1 MLLPRFP
8 AIMEQNGGSDYSC
21 SLLPVPSTN
30 LIFPFDHERSDPMNT
45 LRQRLRSPG
54 CAHML
59 WVALCFGLT
68 SAVYLSW
75 LDRLVALTGGAA
87 DWLSMVAGYLCQA
100 LGLLAASVWLE
111 RHPEGDQLRPFAW
124 TALLFDEVA
133 GAVPVTPWTGDRAR
147 AVLADVVAFAAAAT
161 PCPVPDLPAF
171 MEEVKTVR
179 KVELVGFEQELEFNA
194 DIAVGDRFQIQ
205 SGVWEGV
212 TGWLTSRDKKF
223 KWTVQFE
230 FVNETVT
237 TTINPS
243 KFKMIKL
250 D

>member
-1 MLLPRFP
+1 MMNCEYPEFDESILTISGTEVVRPVKTTPLHEFKFRDYCKENGLVSYLPLRRVWRVRN
-8 AIMEQNGGSDYSC
+8 QTSSKGKTYSY
-21 SLLPVPSTN
+21 SKEVL
-30 LIFPFDHERSDPMNT
+30 RPMFT
-45 LRQRLRSPG
+45 GYVFVKIPLERLRG
-54 CAHML
+54 LFETKLVTKILH
-59 WVALCFGLT
+59 VAD
-68 SAVYLSW
+68 
-75 LDRLVALTGGAA
+75 LD
-87 DWLSMVAGYLCQA
+87 
-100 LGLLAASVWLE
+100 
-111 RHPEGDQLRPFAW
+111 
-124 TALLFDEVA
+124 
-133 GAVPVTPWTGDRAR
+133 
-147 AVLADVVAFAAAAT
+147 
-161 PCPVPDLPAF
+161 AF

-179 KVELVGFEQELEFNA
+179 KVELVGFKQELEFNA

>member
-1 MLLPRFP
+1 MNADIPEFDESILTISGTEVVRPVKTTPLHEFKFRDYCKENGLVSYLPLRRVWRVRN
-8 AIMEQNGGSDYSC
+8 QTSSKGKTYSY
-21 SLLPVPSTN
+21 SKEVL
-30 LIFPFDHERSDPMNT
+30 RPMFT
-45 LRQRLRSPG
+45 GYVFVKIPLERLRG
-54 CAHML
+54 LFETKLVTKILH
-59 WVALCFGLT
+59 VAD
-68 SAVYLSW
+68 
-75 LDRLVALTGGAA
+75 LD
-87 DWLSMVAGYLCQA
+87 
-100 LGLLAASVWLE
+100 
-111 RHPEGDQLRPFAW
+111 
-124 TALLFDEVA
+124 
-133 GAVPVTPWTGDRAR
+133 
-147 AVLADVVAFAAAAT
+147 
-161 PCPVPDLPAF
+161 AF

>member
-1 MLLPRFP
+1 MGYVFVKTQP
-8 AIMEQNGGSDYSC
+8 E
-21 SLLPVPSTN
+21 
-30 LIFPFDHERSDPMNT
+30 E
-45 LRQRLRSPG
+45 LRK
-54 CAHML
+54 
-59 WVALCFGLT
+59 
-68 SAVYLSW
+68 
-75 LDRLVALTGGAA
+75 
-87 DWLSMVAGYLCQA
+87 
-100 LGLLAASVWLE
+100 
-111 RHPEGDQLRPFAW
+111 
-124 TALLFDEVA
+124 LFESKQIV
-133 GAVPVTPWTGDRAR
+133 RI
-147 AVLADVVAFAAAAT
+147 L
-161 PCPVPDLPAF
+161 PVPDLPAF

-250 D
+250 